1 MAGALGTGNR
11 KLVVVHSRKIFLICL
26 MFFIFAL
33 CSIEVFSDTPD
44 PLLISRFGEMGL
56 ADWKEKSFKGK
67 TSYKVLELDGEQVLQ
82 ADSQR
87 SASGIYKN
95 IKIKLQEYPYLNWR
109 WRIENKIDS
118 KDERSKG
125 GDDYAARIYVVIDG
139 GLLFW
144 KSMALSYVW
153 ANQAVK
159 GSVWNNAYAGDSVK
173 MLALRSSDDVTGTW
187 YTEKRNVYEDL
198 KKVFGKE
205 ISSIDSVAIMTD
217 TDDSRTRT
225 RSYYAEIF
233 FSAN

>member
-1 MAGALGTGNR
+1 
-11 KLVVVHSRKIFLICL
+11 
-26 MFFIFAL
+26 MFFILAL
-33 CSIEVFSDTPD
+33 SSIEVFPGTADLQP
-44 PLLISRFGEMGL
+44 ISSFREMGL
-56 ADWKEKSFKGK
+56 ADWEQKSFKGN
-67 TSYKVLELDGEQVLQ
+67 TSYKVLELDGEHVLQ

-95 IKIKLQEYPYLNWR
+95 TTIKLQEYPYLNWR

-118 KDERSKG
+118 GDERSKR

-144 KSMALSYVW
+144 KSIALSYVW
-153 ANQAVK
+153 ANQADK
-159 GSVWNNAYAGDSVK
+159 GTVWNNAYAGDSVK

-217 TDDSRTRT
+217 TDDSGTKA
-225 RSYYAEIF
+225 RSYYAEIY